1 MLYSVLQV
9 CAILWS
15 QHYRELVSGHGY
27 SQNQLTIWKYPSM
40 ARIAELTG
48 HTARILALAMSPD
61 GSTVASAA
69 ADETLRFWKCFEVDK
84 TRKTSVSK
92 TKAKDGSGQQL
103 DTLTRL
109 R

>member
-1 MLYSVLQV
+1 M
-9 CAILWS
+9 I
-15 QHYRELVSGHGY
+15 SGHGY

-40 ARIAELTG
+40 TRVADLKG
-48 HTARILALAMSPD
+48 HTSRILAMAMSPD

-69 ADETLRFWKCFEVDK
+69 GDETLRFWKCFEVDK

-92 TKAKDGSGQQL
+92 GKSKDGSGQQL
-103 DTLTRL
+103 DTLARL